1 MKQRSRSIKADLLK
15 WLLLPLCSL
24 CVISTAV
31 AYLLAT
37 ESANESYD
45 RNLINTADSVAGRVR
60 VNDDGTESFDLPPA
74 ALDIL
79 RHSHPKDRF
88 YYQVLNPDGS
98 KLAGDPIPSMM
109 EPTES
114 SVPAFS
120 YVQYGGQ
127 TLRLARIR
135 IPVHDHPEK
144 IILVE
149 ASETL
154 NSRNDLT
161 NHILI
166 SILIPQILLILFGI
180 AAVSFG
186 IAKGL
191 RPLADLRNA
200 VVERSRSDLRPIDE
214 TIAPIEAQPL
224 ANAINDLLGRLRA
237 DIEAQRRFVAN
248 AAHQLQTPLAGIQT
262 YTEIVERSAESE
274 NSKTLLQQILRG
286 VGRMSHLVKQL
297 LVLAKSEPRDSFVFE
312 QVDLNR
318 LASEAIS
325 DLVPKALDKNIELEF
340 TESESPA
347 LLMGE
352 PINLKE
358 LVANL
363 VENAIIYGNRDGMV
377 STRVIVRDDNA
388 IALEVEDDGPG
399 IPDDEREKVVERFY
413 RVLGTQ
419 VEGSGLGLAIVK
431 EIADA
436 HAAEFSLLPARS
448 GKGTLVSI
456 VFFGARK

>member
-1 MKQRSRSIKADLLK
+1 MKQHSRSIKADLLK

-24 CVISTAV
+24 CLISTAV
-31 AYLLAT
+31 AYFLA
-37 ESANESYD
+37 SHFANDSYD

-60 VNDDGTESFDLPPA
+60 ISNDGNISLDLPPA
-74 ALDIL
+74 ALEIL
-79 RHSHPKDRF
+79 RHSHPKDKF

-98 KLAGDPIPSMM
+98 KLGGDQIPSVL
-109 EPTES
+109 EPSDS
-114 SVPAFS
+114 SVPIIS
-120 YVQYGGQ
+120 YVQYAGQ

-135 IPVHDHPEK
+135 IPIHDHPEK

-149 ASETL
+149 AAETL

-161 NHILI
+161 SHILI

-180 AAVSFG
+180 IAVSFG

-191 RPLADLRNA
+191 RPLADLRSA

-214 TIAPIEAQPL
+214 SIAPIEAQPL
-224 ANAINDLLGRLRA
+224 ANSINDLLGRLRA

-262 YTEIVERSAESE
+262 YTEIVERTAESE
-274 NSKTLLQQILRG
+274 SSKNLLQQILKG

-312 QVDLNR
+312 KVDLNV
-318 LASEAIS
+318 LVSDGVS
-325 DLVPKALDKNIELEF
+325 DLIPKALEKNIELEF
-340 TESESPA
+340 TEA
-347 LLMGE
+347 DQAAVLMGE
-352 PINLKE
+352 PVNLKE

-363 VENAIIYGNRDGMV
+363 VENAIIYGNRDGLV
-377 STRVIVRDDNA
+377 SIRVLVNSDNS

-436 HAAEFSLLPARS
+436 HGAEFSLLPGRS
-448 GKGTLVSI
+448 GKGTLVTI
-456 VFFGARK
+456 VFSGSKK

>member
-1 MKQRSRSIKADLLK
+1 MKQPSRSIKTDLLK
-15 WLLLPLCSL
+15 WLLLPLCTL
-24 CVISTAV
+24 CLISTAV
-31 AYLLAT
+31 ASYLA
-37 ESANESYD
+37 SYFANESYD

-60 VNDDGTESFDLPPA
+60 IAADGTELLDLPAA
-74 ALDIL
+74 ALEIL
-79 RHSHPKDRF
+79 RHSHPTDKF
-88 YYQVLNPDGS
+88 YYQVLNLDGS
-98 KLAGDPIPSMM
+98 KLAGDPIPSVL
-109 EPTES
+109 ELSDS
-114 SVPAFS
+114 SVPLFS
-120 YVQYGGQ
+120 YVQYAGQ

-135 IPVHDHPEK
+135 IPIHDHPDK

-149 ASETL
+149 AAETL
-154 NSRNDLT
+154 NSRNSLA

-166 SILIPQILLILFGI
+166 SILIPQILLIIFGI
-180 AAVSFG
+180 NAVSFG

-200 VVERSRSDLRPIDE
+200 VVERSRADLRPIDE

-237 DIEAQRRFVAN
+237 DLEAQRRFVAN

-262 YTEIVERSAESE
+262 YAEIVERSAQSE
-274 NSKTLLQQILRG
+274 NSKTLLQQILKG

-312 QVDLNR
+312 KVDLNT
-318 LASEAIS
+318 LSSEAIS
-325 DLVPKALDKNIELEF
+325 ALVPKALEKNIEIEF
-340 TESESPA
+340 TESDKPA
-347 LLMGE
+347 VIMGE

-363 VENAIIYGNRDGMV
+363 VENAIIYGNQSGHVSARVTVNDDG
-377 STRVIVRDDNA
+377 SIR
-388 IALEVEDDGPG
+388 LEVEDDGPG
-399 IPDDEREKVVERFY
+399 IPEDEREKVVERFY

-436 HAAEFSLLPARS
+436 HGAELLLSPGSS
-448 GKGTLVSI
+448 GKGTLVTVNFS
-456 VFFGARK
+456 GSRK